1 METFSGRGNRQPA
14 PHREPAVHHQPEP
27 VAAAEPTALTRPYS
41 ARGHSEDRAKK
52 GWFVKAVVI
61 VVALAVLAAG
71 LWGYNALSQGTLI
84 DSGKYQAVF
93 LTNGQVYFGK
103 LSRVNG
109 ETYKLVKIFYLQTNQ
124 AADDS
129 SNPQKTDTTNTDV
142 QLIKLGDEVH
152 GPDDQMVIDKS
163 QVLFYENLNKDGKVS
178 KSIAEYYAKK

>member
-109 ETYKLVKIFYLQTNQ
+109 ETYKLVKIL
-124 AADDS
+124 
-129 SNPQKTDTTNTDV
+129 V
-142 QLIKLGDEVH
+142 QD
-152 GPDDQMVIDKS
+152 
-163 QVLFYENLNKDGKVS
+163 
-178 KSIAEYYAKK
+178 